1 MKEKETEVILV
12 SGGRRVAGANSKFKK
27 KSLEYLEKQLSWKV
41 APRKGIRIQGS
52 GKILQVESG
61 ILGFGICNT
70 RPRLKS
76 STWNPESTA
85 WNPESKTVLDSLTW
99 GERKESVFY
108 KGFLFTSEKQNMNWT
123 QA

>member
-27 KSLEYLEKQLSWKV
+27 KSPEYLEKQLSWKV

-99 GERKESVFY
+99 ANGKSQYFTKDFY
-108 KGFLFTSEKQNMNWT
+108 LPLKSRT
-123 QA
+123 